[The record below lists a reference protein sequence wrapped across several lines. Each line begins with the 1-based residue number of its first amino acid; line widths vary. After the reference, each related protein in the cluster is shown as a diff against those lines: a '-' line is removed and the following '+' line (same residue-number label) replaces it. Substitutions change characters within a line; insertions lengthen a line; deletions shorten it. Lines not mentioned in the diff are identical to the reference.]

1 MPEHKRQLIHS
12 EPVREIMGSPP
23 RRLIAWGT
31 TVIFVVFV
39 LFFLGSWFIRYP
51 DVIPAPVEITTTNP
65 PVTLTSRVNGRVL
78 ELLYAEGDTA
88 DSGDLIA
95 VMESSADFRSI
106 LALEKF
112 LMRQN
117 NDYTT
122 RPDSFPQPVNMGEL
136 QQAYSSFLLAYTRL
150 FNTREN
156 DNLGARIE
164 ALREEI
170 IATGDYITR
179 LKEREKL
186 FAKSI
191 ELEIVSFRRDST
203 LHLKDVIPASDL
215 EKAEQNL
222 IGRKM
227 ELQQT
232 GLDIMTE
239 TIALSRK
246 KQELQDLTI
255 KRNEEFLQL
264 TSETTALRA
273 DLLSGISQWKTRFLL
288 ISPVRGGITFNRIW
302 SANLFVTENEPV
314 ATVVPENQGDFV
326 GRILLGMQKSGKVK
340 PGMLVN
346 IKLSGFPYLE
356 FGMVRGVVVSRSM
369 VPEGDRYYVELSL
382 PDGLNTLY
390 NKQLPFTQNMKG
402 TAEIMTDNLN
412 LLQKIIDPLR
422 YLLAKN
428 RSLKQSYLP
437 E

>member
-1 MPEHKRQLIHS
+1 MSENKRQIIHS

-23 RRLIAWGT
+23 RRLISWGT
-31 TVIFVVFV
+31 TVIFVVFI

-65 PVTLTSRVNGRVL
+65 PVTLTSRVNGRIL
-78 ELLYAEGDTA
+78 ELLSTEGDTV
-88 DSGDLIA
+88 DRGELIA

-106 LALEKF
+106 LALEEF
-112 LMRQN
+112 LRLHN
-117 NDYTT
+117 TGFLIH
-122 RPDSFPQPVNMGEL
+122 PDSFPQPVNMGEL
-136 QQAYSSFLLAYTRL
+136 QQAYSSFLMAYTKL

-156 DNLGARIE
+156 DNLGNRIE
-164 ALREEI
+164 ALRDEINSTEE
-170 IATGDYITR
+170 YINR
-179 LKEREKL
+179 LRERERL

-191 ELEIVSFRRDST
+191 ELEAISFRRDST
-203 LHLKDVIPASDL
+203 LHLKDVIAISDL

-239 TIALSRK
+239 TIGLSRK
-246 KQELQDLTI
+246 EQEVQDLSI

-264 TSETTALRA
+264 TSEALALKA
-273 DLLSGISQWKTRFLL
+273 DLLSGITQWKTRFLL
-288 ISPVRGGITFNRIW
+288 ISPVRGNITFTRIW
-302 SANLFVTENEPV
+302 SANQFVGENEPV
-314 ATVVPENQGDFV
+314 VTVVPENQGDFI
-326 GRILLGMQKSGKVK
+326 GRIVLGMQKSGKVK

-382 PDGLNTLY
+382 PDGIKTLY
-390 NKQLPFTQNMKG
+390 GKQLPFSQNMKG

-412 LLQKIIDPLR
+412 LLQKIVNPLR
-422 YLLAKN
+422 YLLNKN
-428 RSLKQSYLP
+428 RTG